1 MKNSRIFLFA
11 ALGAAF
17 WFQAALII
25 RFCGTTVFTENNP
38 NLILFYLLAIPFTV
52 LSLFITKRISKLPHT
67 DLLKPVAVMTFTAT
81 FLDAVALTWF
91 RQLYSQS
98 FEVALYG
105 AAWILWA
112 VGLGLLFSFY
122 LELKGNKTKQKVDP
136 SSNVLDARERKIV
149 F

>member
-1 MKNSRIFLFA
+1 MKNSRILLFV

-17 WFQAALII
+17 WLNAALII

-38 NLILFYLLAIPFTV
+38 KLVLFYLLAIPVTV
-52 LSLFITKRISKLPHT
+52 LSLIITKVISQLPYP
-67 DLLKPVAVMTFTAT
+67 DLLKPVTIMTFTAT
-81 FLDAVALTWF
+81 SLDAVALTWF
-91 RQLYSQS
+91 RQLYSPS

-122 LELKGNKTKQKVDP
+122 LEMKGNKTKRGVHSSSKV
-136 SSNVLDARERKIV
+136 SNAG
-149 F
+149 

>member
-1 MKNSRIFLFA
+1 MKNSRILLFA

-38 NLILFYLLAIPFTV
+38 NLILFYLLAIPLT
-52 LSLFITKRISKLPHT
+52 LASLFFTKKISKLPYT
-67 DLLKPVAVMTFTAT
+67 DLLKPVAIMTFTAT

-91 RQLYSQS
+91 RHLYSQS
-98 FEVALYG
+98 FEVALCG
-105 AAWILWA
+105 SAWILWG

-122 LELKGNKTKQKVDP
+122 LDLKGNKPQRGVYPAHKV
-136 SSNVLDARERKIV
+136 SDAA
-149 F
+149 